1 MQKNHRVCSEYV
13 GGPYLIGNR
22 HPTSPAHGTRF
33 DTAKVDITSSRS
45 GHHEGSDGMRC
56 RTIHKN
62 LLLLIS
68 INGSSIRSVD
78 GSTSIAEVPS
88 TFPSMS
94 IETHGRRPDPERSRS
109 HRKGALDGRNSE
121 LDDVDSSLGSSRR
134 QHLCP
139 TSILTLLR
147 SCPSHRRRDQYG
159 IRLLRKGPRRQNLTW
174 CLTIAL
180 FF

>member
-1 MQKNHRVCSEYV
+1 MQKNHRVCSEHV
-13 GGPYLIGNR
+13 GGPFLIGNR
-22 HPTSPAHGTRF
+22 HPTPPAHGTRF

-45 GHHEGSDGMRC
+45 GHHEGGDGMRC
-56 RTIHKN
+56 HTIHN
-62 LLLLIS
+62 NSLLLFS

-121 LDDVDSSLGSSRR
+121 LDDSSAGDDGCLFLARCAR
-134 QHLCP
+134 QQEAE
-139 TSILTLLR
+139 R
-147 SCPSHRRRDQYG
+147 
-159 IRLLRKGPRRQNLTW
+159 
-174 CLTIAL
+174 
-180 FF
+180 